1 MGWNKERYANDAE
14 YRERF
19 LARQR
24 ARRLA
29 NRDELNARRWGQ
41 DLQRLYGISQAD
53 YDALLAKQG
62 GRCAICRKLPKN
74 ERLCVDHC
82 HLTGM
87 IRGLLCRQCNFGLG
101 SLGED
106 QRALVAALA
115 YLGARSDD
123 SAGSA
128 AQRALL
134 VRAALPPPPK
144 RAILTE
150 APLRAWLDATS
161 RAREAGRARSD
172 PSPSSAPG
180 R

>member
-1 MGWNKERYANDAE
+1 MAWNKERYANDAE

-29 NRDELNARRWGQ
+29 NRDELNARRKGQ

-53 YDALLAKQG
+53 YDVLLAKQG
-62 GRCAICRKLPKN
+62 GRCAICRKLPEN

-101 SLGED
+101 SLRED

-134 VRAALPPPPK
+134 VRAALPRPPK
-144 RAILTE
+144 RAILVE
-150 APLRAWLDATS
+150 APLRARLNDTP
-161 RAREAGRARSD
+161 RAREPDRLVLS
-172 PSPSSAPG
+172 
-180 R
+180 

>member
-14 YRERF
+14 YRERT
-19 LARQR
+19 LARGS
-24 ARRLA
+24 AWRRA
-29 NRDELNARRWGQ
+29 NRDKLSPRNRDKYMKRR
-41 DLQRLYGISQAD
+41 YGISRAD
-53 YDALLAKQG
+53 YDALFERQG
-62 GRCAICRKLPKN
+62 RVCAICRKPSK

-82 HLTGM
+82 HVTGM
-87 IRGLLCRQCNFGLG
+87 IRGLLCRKCNFGLG
-101 SLGED
+101 SLCDD

-134 VRAALPPPPK
+134 MRAALPPPPEQ
-144 RAILTE
+144 AILVE

-161 RAREAGRARSD
+161 RARE
-172 PSPSSAPG
+172 PG
-180 R
+180 RPVQR

>member
-1 MGWNKERYANDAE
+1 MGCNKERYANDAE
-14 YRERF
+14 YREGI

-24 ARRLA
+24 AWCVA
-29 NRDELNARRWGQ
+29 NRDKLRARAK
-41 DLQRLYGISQAD
+41 DNHIKRLYGISRAD
-53 YDALLAKQG
+53 YDALFARQG
-62 GRCAICRKLPKN
+62 GLCAICRKPSKHK
-74 ERLCVDHC
+74 LCVDHC
-82 HLTGM
+82 HVTGM
-87 IRGLLCRQCNFGLG
+87 IRGLLCRKCNSGLG
-101 SLGED
+101 CLGED